1 MRVVF
6 SHKDWQSLEEGEVT
20 KTTFYGVQK
29 IWFDPSEGMISLL
42 LQSGWVFEHLLER
55 EWEYQVIPEEGGPEG
70 EKMLATEVGGNPRGY
85 FRS

>member
-1 MRVVF
+1 MIVVF
-6 SHKDWQSLEEGEVT
+6 KHKDWQSVEEGEVT

-29 IWFDPSEGMISLL
+29 VWFDPTEGMISLL
-42 LQSGWVFEHLLER
+42 LQSGWVYEHLLER
-55 EWEYQVIPEEGGPEG
+55 EWEYQVLNDDG